1 MSAER
6 FGPFRMTWP
15 PTASLPAQIA
25 HRTMPETSSALD
37 TIIQSSTVDL
47 FHSCG
52 IALAPLPRKR
62 EQEVPP
68 RYELTGTIAFH
79 GRGFTGTLTLS
90 VPKEAFSLVRQ
101 DPHRPFRDWDWVRE
115 LTNQLLGR
123 IKNRLTQFQVGLTA
137 GLPSVMSSDVY
148 DRQRNRSEPLAIYR
162 FRTLRGEIIVTL
174 NGAIDPA
181 VFVYSGTGNL
191 ATEGDIILF

>member
-1 MSAER
+1 
-6 FGPFRMTWP
+6 
-15 PTASLPAQIA
+15 
-25 HRTMPETSSALD
+25 MPETSSALD

-52 IALAPLPRKR
+52 IALAPLPRSR
-62 EQEVPP
+62 DPEQIP
-68 RYELTGTIAFH
+68 RYELTGTISFS

-90 VPKEAFSLVRQ
+90 VPKAAFSLIRQ
-101 DPHRPFRDWDWVRE
+101 DPNRPFRDWDWVRE

-123 IKNRLTQFQVGLTA
+123 IKNRLTQFQVTFSH
-137 GLPSVMSSDVY
+137 GLPSVMSSEVF
-148 DRQRNRSEPLAIYR
+148 DRQRNRAEPVAVYR

-174 NGAIDPA
+174 NGLIDPA